1 MNVEMFN
8 FWYFFWIVLS
18 AAAIA
23 GLYFWLRNKKPWF
36 QKTIL
41 FTFLALG
48 LLFHF
53 LKVFIPPYSTNQARL
68 LSDSWFINICGAN
81 IAVFP
86 FIFLSKNKY
95 AKEYMFYIGIIS
107 GFIALAYPTEALGKG
122 DQPELIWDILRFYY
136 HHWMIIAVPL
146 LMVMLKLHTPSWK
159 RILCAPTG
167 LLILMLFIMLNQV
180 LQSELGFICVRG
192 DNFFDRDWKNSS
204 YIWAPDTLYQ
214 ENPDSIGKFLSI
226 FCPKFFK
233 EVPVG
238 EYAGQ
243 DKFWPWF
250 WMIFPVFILITPL
263 SFGVSMIFDHKN
275 FVADVKAFSFKKTWG
290 KICGFF
296 ANINN
301 TFKAGIKNNSLALE
315 VAAADCTAE
324 DAPSGNVA
332 EETIVEPVTDGMT
345 SESDGAQAE

>member
-1 MNVEMFN
+1 MRVEMFN
-8 FWYFFWIVLS
+8 LGYFFWIIVS
-18 AAAIA
+18 VGAIV
-23 GLYFWLRNKKPWF
+23 GLYFWLKDKKPWF

-53 LKVFIPPYSTNQARL
+53 LKVYIPPYSTNEVRKLA
-68 LSDSWFINICGAN
+68 DSWFINICGAN

-86 FIFLSKNKY
+86 FIFLSKSKR
-95 AKEYMFYIGIIS
+95 AKDYMFYIGLIS
-107 GFIALAYPTEALGKG
+107 GFIALVYPTEALGKG
-122 DQPELIWDILRFYY
+122 DKPEQILEIMRFYY

-146 LMVMLKLHTPSWK
+146 LSAMLKLHTPSWK
-159 RILCAPTG
+159 RILWAPTG

-204 YIWAPDTLYQ
+204 YIWAPDTFYQ
-214 ENPDSIGKFLSI
+214 ENPDAIGKFLSI

-238 EYAGQ
+238 EFAGQ

-250 WMIFPVFILITPL
+250 WMICPCFILITPMA
-263 SFGVSMIFDHKN
+263 FGLAMIFDRKS
-275 FVADVKAFSFKKTWG
+275 FVADVKAFSFKKTWVA
-290 KICGFF
+290 IC
-296 ANINN
+296 NK
-301 TFKAGIKNNSLALE
+301 FKAIKAVVCAPIKVPTVE
-315 VAAADCTAE
+315 CATADADTATE
-324 DAPSGNVA
+324 EPSQQA
-332 EETIVEPVTDGMT
+332 SDETQE
-345 SESDGAQAE
+345 

>member
-1 MNVEMFN
+1 
-8 FWYFFWIVLS
+8 
-18 AAAIA
+18 
-23 GLYFWLRNKKPWF
+23 
-36 QKTIL
+36 
-41 FTFLALG
+41 
-48 LLFHF
+48 
-53 LKVFIPPYSTNQARL
+53 
-68 LSDSWFINICGAN
+68 
-81 IAVFP
+81 
-86 FIFLSKNKY
+86 
-95 AKEYMFYIGIIS
+95 
-107 GFIALAYPTEALGKG
+107 
-122 DQPELIWDILRFYY
+122 
-136 HHWMIIAVPL
+136 
-146 LMVMLKLHTPSWK
+146 
-159 RILCAPTG
+159 
-167 LLILMLFIMLNQV
+167 MLFIMLNQV

-250 WMIFPVFILITPL
+250 WMIFPVFILITPM

-332 EETIVEPVTDGMT
+332 EEAIVEPVADGTT